1 MTVQMWFVEGD
12 VEIAPGTTTV
22 LQLIVVN
29 SGEETETFR
38 LTVAG
43 LAAPWTTLQPPIIT
57 VLAGSQAEIG
67 VAILPPRLP
76 STAAGATVM
85 TLRAI
90 AQDRADVAAETT
102 IAITVAPVH
111 DRRLTLLQPAQRTR
125 RWATF
130 EMTLENRGNTH
141 ASCRM
146 RLLDPSGRLEA
157 DFDPPSVG
165 VDPGATSLVR
175 ARVRANGRQWQR
187 RSRTLAFRVEAE
199 QQGTAAAIADG
210 TLVQVPVVPERLLGR
225 VIATLLVAAVLVA
238 GWFGVIKPAIRDAAD
253 DAVRDRLPAA
263 PASVTTTVQTVDP
276 VPTLDPTDPTATTL
290 PPTSDG
296 LSPVDT
302 TPPTGATTPTTTVPG
317 ATTTVAAAAAG
328 STVAERLSVE
338 VPPGQTLTTNYV
350 VPAGSVFRLTDVWL
364 QNPNFDVGTATLLRG
379 DQALNTWLLS
389 TTAFA
394 PVALVTPVEV
404 PAGGQLVFSVT
415 CVSVGTTAAPSG
427 ACSAALFISGRLVP
441 A

>member
-1 MTVQMWFVEGD
+1 MWFTEGD

-43 LAAPWTTLQPPIIT
+43 LAAPWTTLRPSVIT
-57 VLAGSQAEIG
+57 VLAGSQDEIA
-67 VAILPPRLP
+67 VEILPPRLP

-85 TLRAI
+85 TIRAI

-102 IAITVAPVH
+102 IAITVTPVH
-111 DRRLTLLQPAQRTR
+111 ERRLTLLQPAQRTR

-157 DFDPPSVG
+157 DFDPPAVG

-187 RSRTLAFRVEAE
+187 RSRTLAFRVEAD
-199 QQGTAAAIADG
+199 QQGTSAAIADG

-225 VIATLLVAAVLVA
+225 LIATLLVAALLAA
-238 GWFGVIKPAIRDAAD
+238 GWFGVVKPAIRDAAD
-253 DAVRDRLPAA
+253 DAVRHRVPAA
-263 PASVTTTVQTVDP
+263 PTSVTTTVPPGATTSSVD
-276 VPTLDPTDPTATTL
+276 TTL
-290 PPTSDG
+290 PPTSESG
-296 LSPVDT
+296 GPVDT
-302 TPPTGATTPTTTVPG
+302 TPTTGATPPSTTGPG
-317 ATTTVAAAAAG
+317 ATTAAPAG

-364 QNPNFDVGTATLLRG
+364 QNPNFDIGTATLLRG

-389 TTAFA
+389 TISFA

-404 PAGGQLVFSVT
+404 PAGGQLVFSVN
-415 CVSVGTTAAPSG
+415 CVSVGTTATPSG
-427 ACSAALFISGRLVP
+427 TCSAALFISGRLVP